1 MQRDERR
8 RCVASIGKVCPDST
22 GHAMRILCCKGRL
35 MRVGPP
41 KEGTGT
47 LRWWSYINGG
57 GVVEVSA
64 EVGFPYRWTKA
75 G

>member
-1 MQRDERR
+1 
-8 RCVASIGKVCPDST
+8 
-22 GHAMRILCCKGRL
+22 